1 MKPLMINPPLLN
13 SANPWCTTLE
23 ELQELYNCPFTGAV
37 TTRTSLLNGFP
48 HDSNIHQYT
57 FFNPTTH
64 SASPDNANASADQTG
79 SLNTLGYSPILLGEY
94 LKFIKT
100 ISDRTREARSFAS
113 STSLPSPSLP
123 SSPTIKPF
131 IISVTGSIDEVL
143 QCYRLITAH
152 QQNVLMPLAM
162 EINLSCPNIPN
173 TPPLAYHTD
182 RLAEYLIALKAEVA
196 TQLLSQPPSQQQ
208 ELAAPQV
215 PIGIKIPPYT
225 HADQYHNLIN
235 ALLASAVASPSTVS
249 TPVSFIT
256 ATNTLGSA
264 LLLSPRLEAPSSPTL
279 TTTTSSSTS
288 SAVLPREVLHSTLN
302 SATGTG
308 IGGMAGAPLHPLAL
322 GNVYTIKGE
331 LFRHTE
337 LEAIQIIGVGG
348 VEDAEGFRR
357 MRAVGA
363 AAVGVGTALGRKGIR
378 VFEEIAEALGRGR
391 RGSEVWRA

>member
-1 MKPLMINPPLLN
+1 MKLLRINPPLLN

-48 HDSNIHQYT
+48 HDPDIHQYT

-64 SASPDNANASADQTG
+64 ASPDNANASADQTG

-100 ISDRTREARSFAS
+100 ISDRTREARNITSFAS
-113 STSLPSPSLP
+113 SASPAFPNLH

-152 QQNVLMPLAM
+152 QQYVLMPLAM

-173 TPPLAYHTD
+173 TPPPAYHTD
-182 RLAEYLIALKAEVA
+182 RLAEYLIALKAEIA
-196 TQLLSQPPSQQQ
+196 TQLISQPPSQQQ
-208 ELAAPQV
+208 EPAAAQV
-215 PIGIKIPPYT
+215 PIGIKTPPYT
-225 HADQYHNLIN
+225 HADQYHNLVN
-235 ALLASAVASPSTVS
+235 ALLASAVASPSAAP

-264 LLLSPRLEAPSSPTL
+264 LLLSSRLEAPSPTL
-279 TTTTSSSTS
+279 TTTTSTS

-331 LFRHTE
+331 LFRHAE
-337 LEAIQIIGVGG
+337 LETIQIIGVGG